1 MMRSRAAAAPQ
12 RNMMSAQMNMMMAAA
27 PMQESLSYGSADM
40 GVDMMMMGS
49 S

>member
-1 MMRSRAAAAPQ
+1 MRRSRAAAAP
-12 RNMMSAQMNMMMAAA
+12 QMNMMMAAA